1 MRRAGRRAL
10 AAAAAL
16 AAALLCALPAGAQT
30 SPPAGG
36 PTAGTGTATGGP
48 EVTLVGQPAWVRP
61 GDRFDVRVQI
71 AGAPADAALQLIVH
85 GAVDSRQ
92 AFQRTLDGEL
102 GRVVSTGPRTPVAQ
116 LTPAG
121 GGTVTTGFLTG
132 NGGVD
137 LSGRGVYPVE
147 VRLVGAD
154 GRALGGFVTYLDYL
168 TGPTPEFVP
177 LEVAVVLDFGA
188 GPPVQQPN
196 GKAQVGAATLA
207 GAQERLAVL
216 GDTTGVPVTV
226 APEPELLDGFVT
238 AEGAPAKV
246 VADLR
251 RTIGGRPALARPFV
265 DVDLAAL
272 SQAGL
277 ISEARNQVNVG
288 MLAMADR
295 LRVKPTGGIWLSGA
309 TLGSEAARALGPLGF
324 DRALV
329 PPTALAGKDD
339 RVPQTPV
346 RLGSDGP
353 LAMVSDA
360 DLARHLTDGSGVLGA
375 QRFLA
380 ELAISWQEAPA
391 DHRGVAVR
399 IPGDAD
405 IDPTALAA
413 ALNGLRGAPQAVKAV
428 PLDQLYKL
436 AAGGGT
442 PDVVDLADHAVA
454 HGLGPIAGDVR
465 NARAGIDGLNGLIGD
480 ADRSASLQRSL
491 LISTG
496 EETPDPTRPIYVGRV
511 NGGLAAVQT
520 GGAVVLPERFR
531 ITLTSRSS
539 TIPVTITNN
548 LPRELSVMVQVD
560 SDQLEFPEGRLIAT
574 PLPANTTTRL
584 DVPVRVRTSGAF
596 TMDVQVTSP
605 DGTIVLD
612 RSTFDV
618 RSTAISGVGLVLS
631 GGAALFLAVWWLR
644 HWRKARR
651 SRHLIPRGA
660 APPSPPPADPAP
672 VGAPGPGGAPFGPW
686 PGPPGP
692 PGPPVSSGPP
702 RPAGSGNGA
711 ADAPGEG
718 PPPAAEGDP
727 TDPGYRPAHLA
738 AGRPH
743 RPPRERATRPH

>member
-1 MRRAGRRAL
+1 MRRAGGRAL

-16 AAALLCALPAGAQT
+16 AVTLICAVPVGAQT

-36 PTAGTGTATGGP
+36 TATTGTAAGP
-48 EVTLVGQPAWVRP
+48 GVTLVSQPSWVRP
-61 GDRFDVRVQI
+61 GERFDVRVRI

-85 GAVDSRQ
+85 GALDSRQ
-92 AFQRTLDGEL
+92 AFQRTLEGEL

-116 LTPAG
+116 LTPAP

-137 LSGRGVYPVE
+137 LTGRGVYPVE

-177 LEVAVVLDFGA
+177 LEVAVVLDIGA
-188 GPPVQQPN
+188 GPPIQQPDGN
-196 GKAQVGAATLA
+196 PKVDPATTLA
-207 GAQERLAVL
+207 DAKERLDVL
-216 GDTTGVPVTV
+216 EETTAVPVTV

-238 AEGAPAKV
+238 AEGAPAQLV
-246 VADLR
+246 TDLR

-295 LRVKPTGGIWLSGA
+295 LRVRPTGGIWLSGA

-329 PPTALAGKDD
+329 PQTALGGNDD

-353 LAMVSDA
+353 LAMVTDP
-360 DLARHLTDGSGVLGA
+360 DLAKRLTDGSGVLGA

-380 ELAISWQEAPA
+380 ELAISWQEEPA
-391 DHRGVAVR
+391 NRRGVAVR

-405 IDPTALAA
+405 IDPTALATA
-413 ALNGLRGAPQAVKAV
+413 INGLRDAPQAVKAV

-436 AAGGGT
+436 RSGDAA

-454 HGLGPIAGDVR
+454 HNLGPIAGDVR
-465 NARAGIDGLNGLIGD
+465 NARAGIDGLGGLFDD

-511 NGGLAAVQT
+511 NGSLASVQ
-520 GGAVVLPERFR
+520 GGAVVLPEKFR

-539 TIPVTITNN
+539 SIPVNITNN
-548 LPRELSVMVQVD
+548 TRRELSVMVQVD
-560 SDQLEFPEGRLIAT
+560 SDQLEFPDGKLIAT
-574 PLPANTTTRL
+574 PLAANTTTRL

-644 HWRKARR
+644 HWRRARR
-651 SRHLIPRGA
+651 SRHLMPRGA
-660 APPSPPPADPAP
+660 VPPSPPADPAP
-672 VGAPGPGGAPFGPW
+672 VGVPGPGGAPFGPW
-686 PGPPGP
+686 PGPPPPPGASGP
-692 PGPPVSSGPP
+692 PGPG
-702 RPAGSGNGA
+702 GSGNGEG
-711 ADAPGEG
+711 DAPGEG
-718 PPPAAEGDP
+718 PPPDAQGDP